1 MDDNTSTPVTLHIAS
16 ASMWEGNLGDI
27 YPPDGGSQQ
36 AKDVTDALESAGIP
50 CCLVGVAA
58 LKYFGAARISE
69 DWTICVPTEQL
80 SAASSVL
87 QSQSTHE
94 LCAPRNPYP
103 ERLFHTF
110 PLFKLKG
117 SVAWIQLVPS
127 SDCHFECTP
136 SNFERSHKGL
146 PYARLD
152 IFAQSLLDT
161 YDLVDLVDLIDG
173 MDLSPEWG
181 IENLQLDGTVDVAWA
196 ERKNEAIRASVPLT
210 DSSCLLEVNT
220 TPWGRRE
227 IWERIVGGKQSRIGP
242 EIPKEFW
249 ATRFRPKGD
258 QDPRLPR
265 EKRAF
270 DPLKDVECSGDPSN
284 YDVVVVNW
292 GQVAET

>member
-1 MDDNTSTPVTLHIAS
+1 
-16 ASMWEGNLGDI
+16 
-27 YPPDGGSQQ
+27 
-36 AKDVTDALESAGIP
+36 
-50 CCLVGVAA
+50 
-58 LKYFGAARISE
+58 
-69 DWTICVPTEQL
+69 
-80 SAASSVL
+80 
-87 QSQSTHE
+87 
-94 LCAPRNPYP
+94 
-103 ERLFHTF
+103 
-110 PLFKLKG
+110 
-117 SVAWIQLVPS
+117 
-127 SDCHFECTP
+127 
-136 SNFERSHKGL
+136 
-146 PYARLD
+146 
-152 IFAQSLLDT
+152 
-161 YDLVDLVDLIDG
+161 

>member
-1 MDDNTSTPVTLHIAS
+1 M
-16 ASMWEGNLGDI
+16 
-27 YPPDGGSQQ
+27 
-36 AKDVTDALESAGIP
+36 
-50 CCLVGVAA
+50 
-58 LKYFGAARISE
+58 
-69 DWTICVPTEQL
+69 

-94 LCAPRNPYP
+94 LCAPRKPYP
-103 ERLFHTF
+103 KRLFHTF

-161 YDLVDLVDLIDG
+161 YDLIDLVDLVDG
-173 MDLSPEWG
+173 MDLSLEWG

-210 DSSCLLEVNT
+210 DSSCFLEVNT
-220 TPWGRRE
+220 APWGRRE
-227 IWERIVGGKQSRIGP
+227 TWERIVGGKQSRIGP

-258 QDPRLPR
+258 RDPRLPH
-265 EKRAF
+265 EKGAF
-270 DPLKDVECSGDPSN
+270 DSLKDLEYSGDPGN

-292 GQVAET
+292 DQVAET

>member
-1 MDDNTSTPVTLHIAS
+1 MDDNTSTPVTPHIKS
-16 ASMWEGNLGDI
+16 ACLWEGNLGDI
-27 YPPDGGSQQ
+27 YPPGGGSQQ

-58 LKYFGAARISE
+58 LRYFGAGRISE
-69 DWTICVPTEQL
+69 AKQL
-80 SAASSVL
+80 SAASSVI
-87 QSQSTHE
+87 QSQSTHD
-94 LCAPRNPYP
+94 LCAPRVPYP

-117 SVAWIQLVPS
+117 SPAWILLVPS

-161 YDLVDLVDLIDG
+161 HDLIDLVDLVDG
-173 MDLSPEWG
+173 MDLSLEWG
-181 IENLQLDGTVDVAWA
+181 IENLQLDGSVDVAWA

-210 DSSCLLEVNT
+210 DSSFLLEVNT
-220 TPWGRRE
+220 APWGRRE
-227 IWERIVGGKQSRIGP
+227 IWESIVGGKQSRIGP
-242 EIPKEFW
+242 EISKEFW

-265 EKRAF
+265 EKGAF
-270 DPLKDVECSGDPSN
+270 ESLEEFKYSGDPNN
-284 YDVVVVNW
+284 YDVVVVDW
-292 GQVAET
+292 DQVAET

>member
-1 MDDNTSTPVTLHIAS
+1 MTIC
-16 ASMWEGNLGDI
+16 
-27 YPPDGGSQQ
+27 
-36 AKDVTDALESAGIP
+36 K
-50 CCLVGVAA
+50 
-58 LKYFGAARISE
+58 

-94 LCAPRNPYP
+94 LCAPRIPYP
-103 ERLFHTF
+103 ERLLHTF

-117 SVAWIQLVPS
+117 FVAWVQLVPS

-161 YDLVDLVDLIDG
+161 YDLVDLVDLVDG

-196 ERKNEAIRASVPLT
+196 EKKNEAIRSSVPLT

-220 TPWGRRE
+220 WPWSRRE
-227 IWERIVGGKQSRIGP
+227 TWEGIVGSKQSRIGP
-242 EIPKEFW
+242 EIPTEFW

-258 QDPRLPR
+258 RDPRLPR
-265 EKRAF
+265 EKKKLDF
-270 DPLKDVECSGDPSN
+270 LKDRECPVNPGN

-292 GQVAET
+292 DQEAET